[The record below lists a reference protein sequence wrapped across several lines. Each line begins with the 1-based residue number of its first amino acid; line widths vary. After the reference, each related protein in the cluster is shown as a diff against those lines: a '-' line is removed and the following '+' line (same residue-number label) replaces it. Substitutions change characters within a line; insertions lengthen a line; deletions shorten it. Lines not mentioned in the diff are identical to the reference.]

1 MIDPEPAWSEDD
13 AEGHAHREPSVG
25 FDWGAVDQQPASA
38 MDDARREGA
47 EEMLSRIVSVCAEGV
62 ELIRGKRHRTHTVGL
77 RLLCMAALTRPG
89 QAVELEI
96 QKIEKLTGMKRAN
109 IFRIMAMM
117 RRSMR

>member
-1 MIDPEPAWSEDD
+1 MTDEHAAWSEDD
-13 AEGHAHREPSVG
+13 ADGVAHRERAVP
-25 FDWGAVDQQPASA
+25 FDWSAVDSVPSSA
-38 MDDARREGA
+38 VDDARREGA

-62 ELIRGKRHRTHTVGL
+62 EAIRGKRQRTHAVGL

-89 QAVELEI
+89 QAVDLEI